1 MELTKTHLIYFSPTS
16 TSKQI
21 GQGIVRGM
29 GTENITITNVTL
41 SEVEELVIPPTEVAV
56 IAVPVYG
63 GHVPPLVLQ
72 RLKSIRGN
80 ETPAVLV
87 VVYGNRAYEKAL
99 MELDAF
105 AIRQGF
111 KVIGA
116 ATFVGEHSFSTEQ
129 CPIASG
135 RPNQDDL
142 LLANTFGKQIADK
155 IRAAETPEKVYPID
169 VRSIRR
175 PKQSLFGLLR
185 FLRGVIKMRKSEA
198 PVPKTPVTNEELCIH
213 CGICVE
219 KCPNGAI
226 VKGEEQNTI
235 LEKCIRCCA
244 CVKACPQRARSF
256 DTPFA
261 PLLSKNFPKQ
271 KLPQTIL

>member
-1 MELTKTHLIYFSPTS
+1 MELTKAHLICFSPTS
-16 TSKQI
+16 TSKQV
-21 GQGIVRGM
+21 GQGIVHGM
-29 GTENITITNVTL
+29 ETENITITDVTL
-41 SEVEELVIPPTEVAV
+41 SEAGELDIVGSEVAV

-63 GHVPPLVLQ
+63 GRVAPLALQ
-72 RLKSIRGN
+72 RMKNIRGN
-80 ETPAVLV
+80 DTPAVLV

-116 ATFVGEHSFSTEQ
+116 ATFVGEHSYHTEKH
-129 CPIASG
+129 PIAQG
-135 RPNQDDL
+135 RPDQDDL
-142 LLANTFGKQIADK
+142 LFAHNFGKLVAEK
-155 IRAAETPEKVYPID
+155 IRTAETLGKVYPVD

-185 FLRGVIKMRKSEA
+185 FLRGVIKMRKSEV
-198 PVPKTPVTNEELCIH
+198 PVPKAPVTDESLCIH
-213 CGICVE
+213 CGICVK
-219 KCPNGAI
+219 KCPNAAI
-226 VKGEEQNTI
+226 IKGEEQHTI
-235 LEKCIRCCA
+235 VEKCIRCCA
-244 CVKACPQRARSF
+244 CVKACPERARSF

-271 KLPQTIL
+271 KQPQTLL